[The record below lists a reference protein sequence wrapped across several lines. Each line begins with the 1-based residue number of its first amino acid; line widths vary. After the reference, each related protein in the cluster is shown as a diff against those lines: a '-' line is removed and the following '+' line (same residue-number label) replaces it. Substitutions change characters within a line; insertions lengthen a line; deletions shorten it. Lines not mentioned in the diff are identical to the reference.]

1 MPFFTQEIP
10 RDLGI
15 MSQELGAKVNTFYYF
30 TIIKSLKRWVLIFFL
45 PVTCK
50 IMLRHEIFP
59 SGLRESVKI
68 CKLLPDAVATF
79 PFAALGEKRHKVE
92 NKQTMKSIIVS
103 NQQQANRV

>member
-1 MPFFTQEIP
+1 MIGFLSDYHSTRSPPSFASFH
-10 RDLGI
+10 LGNSKRFRNYVSGTWGKGQYFLLFHNYKI
-15 MSQELGAKVNTFYYF
+15 FKKMGAY
-30 TIIKSLKRWVLIFFL
+30 FFL

-79 PFAALGEKRHKVE
+79 PFAALGEKK
-92 NKQTMKSIIVS
+92 T
-103 NQQQANRV
+103 

>member
-1 MPFFTQEIP
+1 MTITQPGAHQALPLFTWEIP

-15 MSQELGAKVNTFYYF
+15 MSQELGAKVNIFYYF
-30 TIIKSLKRWVLIFFL
+30 TIIKSLKRWVLIFFFL

-79 PFAALGEKRHKVE
+79 PFAALGDKK
-92 NKQTMKSIIVS
+92 T
-103 NQQQANRV
+103 

>member
-1 MPFFTQEIP
+1 MPFFTWEIP
-10 RDLGI
+10 RELGI
-15 MSQELGAKVNTFYYF
+15 MSQELGAKVNIFYYF
-30 TIIKSLKRWVLIFFL
+30 TITKSLKRWMLRFL

-79 PFAALGEKRHKVE
+79 PFAALGKKRHKAE
-92 NKQTMKSIIVS
+92 NKRTMKSIIVS
-103 NQQQANRV
+103 NQ